1 MNRLYI
7 AGAAGLV
14 LLTGGC
20 ASDQASSRADSA
32 VMLSTTGHA
41 DPAASRLSNQGQ
53 IASVWGDTHTS
64 TLLFEQAVAAD
75 PSPLNK
81 FNLAGAYQ
89 NEGRQGSALL
99 LYDQVAK
106 EGKASEATTLSPADH
121 RDQRNVRFNLAA
133 AAQDRAAITLGRLG
147 AVRRYLPWITGS
159 PHECLTRM
167 ASTTLPARPKACTAS
182 PEGGH
187 WPGGRPSAQRP
198 RRT

>member
-7 AGAAGLV
+7 VGAAGLV

-133 AAQDRAAITLGRLG
+133 AAQDRAAITLGRLSL
-147 AVRRYLPWITGS
+147 APTAATG
-159 PHECLTRM
+159 EATNV
-167 ASTTLPARPKACTAS
+167 ST
-182 PEGGH
+182 G
-187 WPGGRPSAQRP
+187 PSAP
-198 RRT
+198 IGAGMSPSEAAALDALENPL